1 MAGQVSTGWRTACA
15 VIVILVGAAL
25 LTFGIFV
32 WRRAK
37 MLRGAGAP
45 HPRPDMQQRF
55 MHATYAFDPEAHTPL
70 LYSEA
75 TPPLPPKTQ
84 PSTRQAE
91 AEAER
96 YGDADADADEWGF
109 RLRPPPT
116 RVPVP
121 PMYPTEPEPQL
132 EPTAESTRPRSTPA
146 AAANTTPVPEPS
158 AMQKFFSNPALLQF
172 PKIQFTRDPA
182 TRRLPSLH
190 IQFLR
195 ESSQVVSSPVNA
207 AFSDHSKRASL
218 PESTSSGPSVLS
230 RPFATMA
237 NSPLP
242 PVAPLSPI
250 SMDPEP
256 QMEPSMGPT
265 GRNDSITS
273 IGHHLF
279 ARATSA
285 DDVSEATFSR
295 TTSQRSALKLSP
307 APSVLARGNG
317 SASSSSAGTSSSGM
331 GAWAPNVMASYSP
344 WKGVVRGSWSEPSG
358 GPSPGRV
365 ESPEG
370 HLRVAD
376 AWRPMPTL
384 EENFSLENVALG
396 GSVPRRL
403 PGPLDLECPPSECPP
418 SPPLPLPFPEP
429 ALSTP
434 PSPLL
439 PLPFPEPELST
450 TLTPSPPVPSIPP
463 PPPPEPPS
471 SARAPDTPP
480 ADPAVF
486 PLPPSPP
493 PSETN
498 SPSPP

>member
-1 MAGQVSTGWRTACA
+1 
-15 VIVILVGAAL
+15 
-25 LTFGIFV
+25 
-32 WRRAK
+32 
-37 MLRGAGAP
+37 
-45 HPRPDMQQRF
+45 

-84 PSTRQAE
+84 STTRQADS
-91 AEAER
+91 ER
-96 YGDADADADEWGF
+96 YGDADADEWGF

-121 PMYPTEPEPQL
+121 PMYPIEPEHEPEPT
-132 EPTAESTRPRSTPA
+132 EGSTRPRSTPDA
-146 AAANTTPVPEPS
+146 AAIPAPEPS
-158 AMQKFFSNPALLQF
+158 VVHKFFSNSALLQF

-195 ESSQVVSSPVNA
+195 ESSQVVSSPANA
-207 AFSDHSKRASL
+207 AFPDHNKRASL
-218 PESTSSGPSVLS
+218 PESTSSGPSILS

-250 SMDPEP
+250 SMEPPEPEP
-256 QMEPSMGPT
+256 QTSTSTAPT

-279 ARATSA
+279 ARATST

-295 TTSQRSALKLSP
+295 TTSQRSGLKLSP
-307 APSVLARGNG
+307 SPSVLARGNG
-317 SASSSSAGTSSSGM
+317 SASSSSAGTSGGS
-331 GAWAPNVMASYSP
+331 AWTPNVMASYSP
-344 WKGVVRGSWSEPSG
+344 WKGVVRDSWAE
-358 GPSPGRV
+358 PSPGRV

-384 EENFSLENVALG
+384 EENLSLENVG
-396 GSVPRRL
+396 VGVSVPAPPRI
-403 PGPLDLECPPSECPP
+403 PDPLDSE
-418 SPPLPLPFPEP
+418 PER
-429 ALSTP
+429 P

-439 PLPFPEPELST
+439 PLPYPEPDVSTLTSPSPPSPLPFPEPEPST
-450 TLTPSPPVPSIPP
+450 PPSPPVPAIPP
-463 PPPPEPPS
+463 PPLLEPQSSAQIHTSPAVSAIPPPPS
-471 SARAPDTPP
+471 SHLP
-480 ADPAVF
+480 ADTT
-486 PLPPSPP
+486 LPSPR
-493 PSETN
+493 
-498 SPSPP
+498 